1 MEKQEESPPLT
12 TNGKTSSPSN
22 FHAEENDNHEP
33 TAFNPSLP
41 EVLAE
46 TIKGD
51 SIGDTLYSERF
62 VLSTILRLTKL
73 DDKPLSEDEEFEANL
88 CSLWDMTIERDVVKL
103 LLEHGVLEVFSSS
116 IQHSNDPR
124 LVEILIGTI
133 ANMCSQRETREAL
146 CSQPD
151 ITYPIMENIACF
163 DPLTLIQLMRFL
175 QAVLVFENT
184 GDESLWF
191 QHIEQIPDFVDRFSF
206 ILSNSCNLNLL
217 VGSFEAINAICTKF
231 SVLDIQPDDE
241 SDTAK
246 DFKEVFVKTSLVASI
261 NDAFKQLLFP
271 ADHSEGDE
279 ESRAASEE
287 NADGD
292 MEEVVSKKKN
302 RIMNLF
308 LDILVIL
315 AGFESISMEAFVD
328 CLPET
333 LDNVAKVLATL
344 CSPINL
350 LPLTVDQQGVLENVN
365 ELFQSLQDPF
375 HGQCFSRIV
384 LVYSIIRGRERRK
397 PTTAE
402 TSEWDESDDKEEKV
416 NAEELCFT
424 LLELITRISV
434 DIEQDQLEGVLKDLG
449 PIPCQA
455 VFDGLTDN
463 REEIIQV
470 SVDKFALALKNLWN
484 VERANGDV
492 QL

>member
-1 MEKQEESPPLT
+1 
-12 TNGKTSSPSN
+12 
-22 FHAEENDNHEP
+22 
-33 TAFNPSLP
+33 
-41 EVLAE
+41 
-46 TIKGD
+46 
-51 SIGDTLYSERF
+51 
-62 VLSTILRLTKL
+62 
-73 DDKPLSEDEEFEANL
+73 
-88 CSLWDMTIERDVVKL
+88 
-103 LLEHGVLEVFSSS
+103 
-116 IQHSNDPR
+116 
-124 LVEILIGTI
+124 
-133 ANMCSQRETREAL
+133 
-146 CSQPD
+146 
-151 ITYPIMENIACF
+151 MENIACF

-175 QAVLVFENT
+175 QTALVFENS

-191 QHIEQIPDFVDRFSF
+191 QHIQQIPDFVDRFSF

-217 VGSFEAINAICTKF
+217 VGAFEAINAICTKF

-271 ADHSEGDE
+271 APNSEADE

-287 NADGD
+287 NADGE
-292 MEEVVSKKKN
+292 MEEMVSKKKN

-350 LPLTVDQQGVLENVN
+350 LPLTTNEQGVLENVN
-365 ELFQSLQDPF
+365 ELFHSLQDPF

-384 LVYSIIRGRERRK
+384 HVYSIIAGDCRERRK
-397 PTTAE
+397 PSTADGQP
-402 TSEWDESDDKEEKV
+402 SNWDDEEEDREV
-416 NAEELCFT
+416 NAEELCIT
-424 LLELITRISV
+424 LLELISRISV
-434 DIEQDQLEGVLKDLG
+434 DITQDQLEGALKDLG

-455 VFDGLTDN
+455 VFDGLHTDN
-463 REEIIQV
+463 GDDIIQS
-470 SVDKFALALKNLWN
+470 SVNKFSLALKNLWN